1 MLHYKI
7 IPGLYKTVKM
17 ATIWRLITQVRWL
30 HGLCGVAPCLYKK
43 EVHIIFNKDY
53 PNDFR
58 VKKNT
63 KSETMAYKVRK
74 YGNHITLYYLQHN
87 IPGPLIN
94 ISGQLGQQAL
104 GTRYSLFC
112 IVILIIH
119 FAFLMFKPI
128 WEYISLRLRMQRL
141 PQVAEL
147 SFFQMYLGLERFSAS
162 FFRRRQNFSLK
173 RRTVRFG
180 GFRGQI
186 SL

>member
-1 MLHYKI
+1 
-7 IPGLYKTVKM
+7 M

-30 HGLCGVAPCLYKK
+30 RGQCGVAPCLYKK
-43 EVHIIFNKDY
+43 EVGIIFSKDY

-63 KSETMAYKVRK
+63 KFETMANKVRK

-112 IVILIIH
+112 LVIVIIH
-119 FAFLMFKPI
+119 FAFLDVYVDMGIYFSSFKNVKI
-128 WEYISLRLRMQRL
+128 AL
-141 PQVAEL
+141 EL
-147 SFFQMYLGLERFSAS
+147 QSSVSSRC
-162 FFRRRQNFSLK
+162 
-173 RRTVRFG
+173 
-180 GFRGQI
+180 I
-186 SL
+186 